1 MKCKILGMLCVHI
14 SKEVNDISIQ
24 IVDVIG
30 LSISIVSQVMGIHI
44 PPWCL
49 GSGAISSPLWC
60 KLGIIA

>member
-24 IVDVIG
+24 IVDVID

-49 GSGAISSPLWC
+49 GSSIRSPLWC
-60 KLGIIA
+60 KMGIIA